1 MRIAQFYQDNQVRLG
16 IIQNQ
21 EHLTPIDFQGDMIDF
36 IVTAPEWNPAGRPIP
51 MEEVSWAP
59 PLSRPPKI
67 LAIGLNYHAHIEEG
81 NEKIP
86 KTPII
91 FSKLLSSLTGH
102 KSDITWNPTLTSK
115 VDYEAELAVIIGKKA
130 YDVPEREV
138 MDIIFGY
145 ACANDVSARNLQF
158 GDGQWLRGKSLDTFC
173 PLGPW
178 IVTRDEIPDPHA
190 LEIKSWLNGEL
201 MQHSN
206 TGRMIFKI
214 SALLSFISKCFT
226 LTPGDVILTGTPE
239 GVGAFRDPPV
249 FMKEGDEIIIDIE
262 AIGKLENR
270 CRTVKR

>member
-1 MRIAQFYQDNQVRLG
+1 MRIAQFYQDNQIHLG
-16 IIQNQ
+16 IIENQ
-21 EHLTPIDFQGDMIDF
+21 GQLTPIDFQGDMIDF
-36 IVTAPEWNPAGRPIP
+36 IMTSHEYKSTGHPIP
-51 MEEVSWAP
+51 LDEVSWAP
-59 PLSRPPKI
+59 PLSFPPKI

-102 KSDITWNPTLTSK
+102 KGEITWNPALTNK
-115 VDYEAELAVIIGKKA
+115 VDFEAELAVIIGKKS
-130 YDVPEREV
+130 YDCPEEEV

-178 IVTRDEIPDPHA
+178 IATRDEIPDPHS
-190 LEIKSWLNGEL
+190 LEIKSWLNGDL

-214 SALLSFISKCFT
+214 PSLLSFLSKSFT
-226 LTPGDVILTGTPE
+226 LMPGDVILTGTPE

-249 FMKEGDEIIIDIE
+249 FMKEGDEIIIDIKG
-262 AIGKLENR
+262 IGKLENR
-270 CRTVKR
+270 CKTL